1 MNGKTGAWLV
11 VILSL
16 VGLALL
22 LQSEQIMLAIELPVL
37 LGMLALFFGISVLKA
52 RNAVLLTNIFFLAG
66 IANSLLVYVLM
77 ERGLLVYVVA
87 AINIFGLVLS
97 FGKEEAKQVPKKVA
111 KARKAEKA
119 AEPAPSS
126 KRKAKKGP
134 SRKKS
139 MRGK

>member
-16 VGLALL
+16 VGLVLL
-22 LQSEQIMLAIELPVL
+22 LQGEQIMLAIELPVL

-97 FGKEEAKQVPKKVA
+97 FGKEEAKQ
-111 KARKAEKA
+111 
-119 AEPAPSS
+119 
-126 KRKAKKGP
+126 
-134 SRKKS
+134 
-139 MRGK
+139 